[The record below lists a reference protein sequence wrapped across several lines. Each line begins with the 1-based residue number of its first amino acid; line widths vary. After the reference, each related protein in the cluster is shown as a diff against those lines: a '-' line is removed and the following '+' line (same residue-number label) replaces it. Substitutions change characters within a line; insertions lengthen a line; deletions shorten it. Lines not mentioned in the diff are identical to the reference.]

1 MAGFLVKRRHD
12 AQELQAH
19 DAELAKRAASALLA
33 ADEGVRTASEE
44 LDFAEAELGAEST
57 EAAAAVIAAV
67 RRHLTDAFRLNR
79 LNHDA
84 MPGTPDE
91 VRARYVLILRLCEWA
106 EHVLGALTSTLADRV
121 ARARRAGVVVV
132 EIRADVAR
140 ERAGIRTARDTI
152 DRLVILPPVAA
163 GVSGSAGAD
172 AGADASADTDA
183 QAHLTRLRAARSAL
197 DAATTAVRERET
209 RSTRTMS
216 PANLLQRAIQDADRK
231 LGIARD
237 AVTAH
242 PGCIGDEAMTR
253 LAEAERT
260 RIDLG
265 HCLGAS
271 VTSTVTASG
280 ERHGDRLLAMTR
292 RVASLASESVQ
303 LARRDLDAFRAQ
315 SRAQTRPRGMS
326 WA

>member
-1 MAGFLVKRRHD
+1 MAGFLVRRKHD

-33 ADEGVRTASEE
+33 ADEGVRAASEE

-57 EAAAAVIAAV
+57 DAAAAVIAAV
-67 RRHLTDAFRLNR
+67 RRHLIDAFRLNR

-84 MPGTPDE
+84 MPGTPGE
-91 VRARYVLILRLCEWA
+91 VRARYELILRLCEWA

-140 ERAGIRTARDTI
+140 ERAGILTARDPV
-152 DRLVILPPVAA
+152 DLLAILPPV
-163 GVSGSAGAD
+163 D
-172 AGADASADTDA
+172 AGADASAKTRADA
-183 QAHLTRLRAARSAL
+183 QAHLNRPRAARSAL
-197 DAATTAVRERET
+197 DAATTAAGDRHARA
-209 RSTRTMS
+209 TRTRS
-216 PANLLQRAIQDADRK
+216 PANLLQHAVQDADRT
-231 LGIARD
+231 LGVARD
-237 AVTAH
+237 MVTTH
-242 PGCIGDEAMTR
+242 PGCIGDEALTR

-265 HCLGAS
+265 HCLGTSVAS
-271 VTSTVTASG
+271 TLTASDQ
-280 ERHGDRLLAMTR
+280 RNGDRVLAMAR
-292 RVASLASESVQ
+292 RVAALASESLD
-303 LARRDLDAFRAQ
+303 LARRDLAALRTAQARAR
-315 SRAQTRPRGMS
+315 SRPRDVS

>member
-1 MAGFLVKRRHD
+1 MAGFLVWRKHD

-33 ADEGVRTASEE
+33 ADEGIRVASEE

-57 EAAAAVIAAV
+57 EAAAAVIAAA

-140 ERAGIRTARDTI
+140 ERAGILIARDTV
-152 DRLVILPPVAA
+152 DRLVILPPVDA
-163 GVSGSAGAD
+163 GVSGSAD
-172 AGADASADTDA
+172 ADTDA
-183 QAHLTRLRAARSAL
+183 QAHLNRLRAARSAL
-197 DAATTAVRERET
+197 DAAMTAVRERET
-209 RSTRTMS
+209 RSRRTMS
-216 PANLLQRAIQDADRK
+216 PASLLQRAIQDADRK

-237 AVTAH
+237 TVTAH
-242 PGCIGDEAMTR
+242 PGCIGDEALTR

-265 HCLGAS
+265 LCLGAS

-280 ERHGDRLLAMTR
+280 ERHGDRMLAMTR

-303 LARRDLDAFRAQ
+303 LARRDLDRLRAP
-315 SRAQTRPRGMS
+315 SRAESRPRRMS

>member
-1 MAGFLVKRRHD
+1 MAGFLVRRRHD

-33 ADEGVRTASEE
+33 ADEGVRAASEE
-44 LDFAEAELGAEST
+44 LDFAEAVLGAEST
-57 EAAAAVIAAV
+57 ETAAAVIAAV

-79 LNHDA
+79 LNHDV

-121 ARARRAGVVVV
+121 ARERRAGVVVV

-140 ERAGIRTARDTI
+140 ERGGILTVGDTA
-152 DRLVILPPVAA
+152 DRLVILPPVDV
-163 GVSGSAGAD
+163 GTGP
-172 AGADASADTDA
+172 DTTADA

-197 DAATTAVRERET
+197 DAAATAARERRT
-209 RSTRTMS
+209 RSTSTMS

-237 AVTAH
+237 TVTAH
-242 PGCIGDEAMTR
+242 PGCIGHEALTR

-265 HCLGAS
+265 YCLGAS
-271 VTSTVTASG
+271 ATSTVTTSDQ
-280 ERHGDRLLAMTR
+280 RHGDRVLAMAR
-292 RVASLASESVQ
+292 RAAWLASESAQ

-315 SRAQTRPRGMS
+315 SRAESRPRRPS